1 MYRTVNCNDNSKK
14 VIPLSDFL
22 AYRFPDHSA
31 HHFLG
36 QFIPC
41 NHSSEIKDSFIL
53 SDFLGE
59 KWFEFSGQEIHELI
73 DFSWHFSASKPPE
86 INKETYLKN
95 AEGMLKAIQLIGMKK
110 VVFSRVKHTEF
121 SADKVIHFF
130 NDLCNKYPKAFVYLA
145 SSPLFGTWIGA
156 SPEILLEVHGNHVF
170 TMSLAATKSTENAE
184 EWNQKELLEQQYVT
198 DFILES
204 LSENGIDSYDQNG
217 PYTFEAGPVKHL
229 RTDISFDLGSLTPI
243 EITTALHPTPAV
255 SGLPRALAIEMIEAV
270 EKHDLNYDRS
280 LYTGFLGKISTD
292 ETKLYVNLRCCQ
304 LFSDTACLYLGGGF
318 TKDSIVE
325 DEWEE
330 TERKSKT
337 LLSVIQDVK

>member
-1 MYRTVNCNDNSKK
+1 M
-14 VIPLSDFL
+14 SDFL
-22 AYRFPDHSA
+22 AYRFPDHTA

-36 QFIPC
+36 QFNPC
-41 NHSSEIKDSFIL
+41 NHTSRVQRSFIL
-53 SDFLGE
+53 TDFLGE
-59 KWFEFSGQEIHELI
+59 KWYEFIGQEINEI
-73 DFSWHFSASKPPE
+73 SEFSWHFSSIMPPE
-86 INKETYLKN
+86 ISKESYTKN
-95 AEGMLKAIQLIGMKK
+95 AEGMLKAIQLMGMKK
-110 VVFSRVKHTEF
+110 VVFSRVKHVDF
-121 SADKVIHFF
+121 SADKAINLF
-130 NDLCNKYPKAFVYLA
+130 NLLCTRYPKAFVYLA

-170 TMSLAATKSTENAE
+170 TMSLAGTKSIENSE
-184 EWNQKELLEQQYVT
+184 EWKEKEILEQQYVT
-198 DFILES
+198 DFILDS
-204 LSENGIDSYDQNG
+204 LIENGIDSFDQNG

-229 RTDISFDLGSLTPI
+229 RTDISFDLDSLTPI

-255 SGLPRALAIEMIEAV
+255 SGLPRSLAIEMIEAV
-270 EKHDLNYDRS
+270 EKQDLNYDRS
-280 LYTGFLGKISTD
+280 LYTGFLGEISTK

-304 LFSDTACLYLGGGF
+304 LFNNTACLYLGGGF